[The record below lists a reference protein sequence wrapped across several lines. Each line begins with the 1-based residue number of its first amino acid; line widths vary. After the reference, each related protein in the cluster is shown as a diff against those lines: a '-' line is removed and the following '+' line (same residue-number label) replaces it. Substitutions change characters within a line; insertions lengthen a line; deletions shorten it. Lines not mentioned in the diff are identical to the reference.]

1 VDGLFTGVGK
11 VLQAWD
17 LDKPGDTMSVNTI
30 KLLGISGSPRIAST
44 DFAAK
49 FALRYAKEKYQIET
63 DYVTVHRKTINFC
76 IHCDFCVKKKEGC
89 IQKDDVQEIYPKLE
103 WANAWVLASPV
114 YQGQISGQLK
124 AILDRCRAVVAK
136 NPKVFENKVGAAI
149 AVGGDRNGGQDPTL
163 QTIIDFYIINEMIPV
178 GGGSFG
184 ANLGAAIWSKDK
196 GAKGAEADE
205 EGLRTIRRTVDRL
218 LKVASLI
225 HT

>member
-1 VDGLFTGVGK
+1 
-11 VLQAWD
+11 
-17 LDKPGDTMSVNTI
+17 MSVNTI

-44 DFAAK
+44 DFAVN
-49 FALRYAKEKYQIET
+49 FALRYARETYQIET
-63 DYVTVHRKTINFC
+63 DYVTARRKTINFC

-89 IQKDDVQEIYPKLE
+89 IHKDDVQEIYPKLE
-103 WANAWVLASPV
+103 WANAWVLGSPV

-124 AILDRCRAVVAK
+124 TILDRCRAVVAK

-149 AVGGDRNGGQDPTL
+149 SVGGDRNGGQDPTL
-163 QTIIDFYIINEMIPV
+163 QTILDFYIINEMIPV

-205 EGLRTIRRTVDRL
+205 EGLRTIHRTVDRL
-218 LKVASLI
+218 IKVTRLI
-225 HT
+225 HSQNIDG